1 MSTPL
6 WRRTIQ
12 VAVIGL
18 LALGALSI
26 TRADDDD
33 DEHEAPRATR
43 TTAAPML
50 PLYRQECAACH
61 LAYPAGML
69 PAASWQRLMAN
80 LPKHFGTDASL
91 EPDQVQAIS
100 RWLTANAAT
109 RAKRAEPPPQDRIT
123 RAAWFVHEHDEIA
136 AATWKRA
143 SIKSPAN
150 CIACHTRADQ
160 GDFNERFIRI
170 PR

>member
-1 MSTPL
+1 MSTSF
-6 WRRTIQ
+6 WRRAIQ
-12 VAVIGL
+12 VAVIGV

-33 DEHEAPRATR
+33 DEHGRQRVSR

-50 PLYRQECAACH
+50 PLYQQECAACH

-69 PAASWQRLMAN
+69 PAASWQLLMSH

-91 EPDQVQAIS
+91 EPAQVQAIS
-100 RWLTANAAT
+100 RWLTDHAAT
-109 RAKRAEPPPQDRIT
+109 RAKRAAPPPEDRIT
-123 RAAWFVHEHDEIA
+123 RAAWFVHEHDEVP

-143 SIKSPAN
+143 SIKSPSN